1 MERALGACEETSM
14 HSRSPLDASRP
25 SRRCSFALILTTSAA
40 FAGCFRVSTPI
51 RPDVAVD
58 DATDASAIDDRS
70 AIDASNDRSVVM
82 LDGAAQDSAPD
93 ASTTSADADAARDA
107 VVDVATDVAAD
118 VATDAA
124 SARCGDAAT
133 CGVGQFCS
141 GGACVQEATLHGGAE
156 HMCLRVRDSYTC
168 WGMSSNGA
176 TGNPVDVRVA
186 TPPAAHGAGASGAVF
201 AMANYTY
208 STEFIFGADRAVGFL
223 GARHAFGDNSNASGN
238 RGPELVRIANTEGM
252 LELANPGPGGVRCGI
267 TMDHRVRCWGCNR
280 NGALGVGDMIATD
293 CAASPSAP
301 NAVTLPLTNVAQ
313 VAIARSFEHDAFRSG
328 TVCARFESGAVRCWG
343 INDVGQRGIGTTS
356 LVNDLSPTAA
366 TAPDIAG
373 HTFSWITSAE
383 SSFCGVAEGGTVYCW
398 GEGSAYRGFG
408 FEGAVPTPTTITNPA
423 TMAPLTN
430 MRVVQCGVFNCCAIE
445 RGTNELF
452 CWGTQDVSGV
462 RPRID
467 PNGPLTQ
474 SIAPTRIRPPG
485 IAPGT
490 IEDVGIGDSICVIA
504 RDEATPARRRVVCWG
519 ENENSQC
526 GATASPVAGFT
537 VVNVSAPGF

>member
-1 MERALGACEETSM
+1 M
-14 HSRSPLDASRP
+14 
-25 SRRCSFALILTTSAA
+25 
-40 FAGCFRVSTPI
+40 STPI

-452 CWGTQDVSGV
+452 CWGNAGRQRSAPSH
-462 RPRID
+462 RPQRSAHAVHRADED
-467 PNGPLTQ
+467 PTARNRAGNDRRRRHRRLDLRDREGR
-474 SIAPTRIRPPG
+474 SHARAPTGRVLGRKRKQPVRRDREPRRGLHGGERERARILVVRF
-485 IAPGT
+485 T
-490 IEDVGIGDSICVIA
+490 HRS
-504 RDEATPARRRVVCWG
+504 RRAVM
-519 ENENSQC
+519 E
-526 GATASPVAGFT
+526 P
-537 VVNVSAPGF
+537 